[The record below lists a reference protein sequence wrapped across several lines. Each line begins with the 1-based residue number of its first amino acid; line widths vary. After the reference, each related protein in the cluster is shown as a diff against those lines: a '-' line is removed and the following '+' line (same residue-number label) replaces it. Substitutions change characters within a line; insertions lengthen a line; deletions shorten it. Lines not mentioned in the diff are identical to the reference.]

1 MKNNSPLVYFVK
13 EITIVV
19 IGVLIAVSIGNYKE
33 KSDNRKYVKKTL
45 LAIENEIKLSQ
56 SEIDTVL
63 ERHLWLYEKLE
74 NEFGEDGPTLG
85 EFLSNAGGF
94 QVASIKNVSLRFF
107 IANKAELLDF
117 GLISQLLDIEL
128 KTTLLTNKIERF
140 SDFAYDHINDGGGE
154 VKTKFAFL
162 LGDVIDGEQTLMES
176 YSKFLDENKSYL
188 TGKAK

>member
-33 KSDNRKYVKKTL
+33 RSDNRKYVKKTL

-63 ERHLWLYEKLE
+63 ERHLRLYEKLE
-74 NEFGEDGPTLG
+74 NEFGEEGPTLG
-85 EFLSNAGGF
+85 EFLSNSGGF
-94 QVASIKNVSLRFF
+94 QVASTKNVSLRFF

-140 SDFAYDHINDGGGE
+140 SDFAYDHINDGGGA